1 MHNKYFAKN
10 NLEEFLKRI
19 KKGMRLNGRI
29 IEKLDNYK
37 YILRIWNYN
46 IYTESKKNFSKSQ
59 EVSLLVK
66 EVYPHLIF
74 DIYTKSEKIK
84 NLSIDNLHHDIIV
97 N

>member
-10 NLEEFLKRI
+10 NLEELLKRL

-29 IEKLDNYK
+29 IDKLDNYK
-37 YILRIWNYN
+37 YILRVWNYN
-46 IYTESKKNFSKSQ
+46 IYTESKKKFTKSQ

-74 DIYTKSEKIK
+74 DIYTKSKK
-84 NLSIDNLHHDIIV
+84 VNSLSIDNLHHDIIV